1 MAASKELYT
10 ILGVDE
16 TASDSEI
23 RSAYQHLASSNPE
36 GTPDR
41 ARIDQAYAVL
51 SDMDRRAMYD
61 VTGKTGHGIKRTT
74 RAGKQERREKARY
87 RLNTIFLAG
96 AAIAIICFLMQW
108 GGVWS
113 TTPFYWTCG
122 ISLAI
127 KIAEYILRI
136 IP

>member
-16 TASDSEI
+16 TASESEI
-23 RSAYQHLASSNPE
+23 RSAYTLLAGSNPE
-36 GTPDR
+36 GTPER

-51 SDMDRRAMYD
+51 SDMDRRAQYD
-61 VTGKTGHGIKRTT
+61 ITGKTGCGIRRNT
-74 RAGKQERREKARY
+74 RAGQHERRERVRY

-122 ISLAI
+122 ISLGI
-127 KIAEYILRI
+127 KIVEYIIRL